1 MEENPLNTANPDKSI
16 SDSTNRRSR
25 FGGRWWAWLA
35 LVLFLGTIPI
45 FGVQRRLL
53 WQSQTSRAG
62 TPLRAVPIA
71 TAIARKGDL
80 GSYITAL
87 GTVTPVYTVNVTT
100 RVDGEIIAVN
110 YREGQMVHKGDSLIE
125 IDPRPYQAQLL
136 QYQGQLGRDQA
147 LLNESRIDLT
157 RYQAALSRNAIAKQ
171 QVDDQQQVVY
181 QYEGTVKLDE
191 GLVESA
197 KVLVAYCHIASPI
210 DGRVGLRLVDPG
222 NIVHAANTT
231 AMLVIT
237 QLQPITVIFNV
248 AEDLIPEIQTKLNQG
263 HTLTVDA
270 LDRDQKKKLA
280 SGTLLTTDNEIDSTT
295 GTVRLRAIF
304 PNKDNSL
311 FPSQFVNASLLFE
324 TQRGVTIVPT
334 PAIQR
339 NAQGAFVYLIKPDQ
353 TATLRSVT
361 VGVTDGNNTAV
372 QGIEPGEVVASNGFD
387 KLQEGV
393 KVAPLNNQNE
403 AHASAER
410 SP

>member
-1 MEENPLNTANPDKSI
+1 MEENPLNTTNPDNSV
-16 SDSTNRRSR
+16 SDSTKPRLR

-45 FGVQRRLL
+45 FGVQRHLL
-53 WQSQTSRAG
+53 WQSQRSHAG
-62 TPLRAVPIA
+62 PAVRAVPIT
-71 TAIARKGDL
+71 TAVARKGDL

-87 GTVTPVYTVNVTT
+87 GTVTPVYTVNVTS
-100 RVDGEIIAVN
+100 RVDGEITAVN

-248 AEDLIPEIQTKLNQG
+248 AEDLLPEIQTKLDQG

-280 SGTLLTTDNEIDSTT
+280 SGSLLTTDNQIDPTT

-311 FPSQFVNASLLFE
+311 FPSQFVNASLLVD
-324 TQRGVTIVPT
+324 TLRGVTIVPT

-339 NAQGAFVYLIKPDQ
+339 NAQGAFVYLIKPDL

-372 QGIEPGEVVASNGFD
+372 QGLEPGGVVASNGFD

-393 KVAPLNNQNE
+393 KVAPLDNQHE

>member
-1 MEENPLNTANPDKSI
+1 MEENPLNTTNPDNSISSI
-16 SDSTNRRSR
+16 SDSTNRRLR

-35 LVLFLGTIPI
+35 LVLFLGSVPI
-45 FGVQRRLL
+45 FGFQRHFL
-53 WQSQTSRAG
+53 WQPRRSHIGPAVRAG
-62 TPLRAVPIA
+62 PVPTAVV
-71 TAIARKGDL
+71 RKGDL

-87 GTVTPVYTVNVTT
+87 GTVTPVYTVNVTS
-100 RVDGEIIAVN
+100 RVDGEITAVN
-110 YREGQMVHKGDSLIE
+110 YREGQMVHKGDSLIG

-248 AEDLIPEIQTKLNQG
+248 AEDLLPEIQTKLDQG

-280 SGTLLTTDNEIDSTT
+280 SGSLLTTDNQIDPTT

-304 PNKDNSL
+304 PNKDNFL
-311 FPSQFVNASLLFE
+311 
-324 TQRGVTIVPT
+324 
-334 PAIQR
+334 
-339 NAQGAFVYLIKPDQ
+339 
-353 TATLRSVT
+353 
-361 VGVTDGNNTAV
+361 
-372 QGIEPGEVVASNGFD
+372 
-387 KLQEGV
+387 
-393 KVAPLNNQNE
+393 
-403 AHASAER
+403 
-410 SP
+410 

>member
-1 MEENPLNTANPDKSI
+1 MEENPLNTTNPDNSI
-16 SDSTNRRSR
+16 RDSTNRRSR

-35 LVLFLGTIPI
+35 LVLFLGSIPI
-45 FGVQRRLL
+45 FGVQRHLL
-53 WQSQTSRAG
+53 WQSQRSHAAP
-62 TPLRAVPIA
+62 PLRAVPIT
-71 TAIARKGDL
+71 TAVARKGDL

-87 GTVTPVYTVNVTT
+87 GTVTPVYTVNVTS

-248 AEDLIPEIQTKLNQG
+248 AEDLLPEIQTKLNQG
-263 HTLTVDA
+263 HTLAVDA

-311 FPSQFVNASLLFE
+311 FPSQFVNASLLVD
-324 TQRGVTIVPT
+324 TLRGVTIVPT

-372 QGIEPGEVVASNGFD
+372 QGLEPGEVVASNGFD

-393 KVAPLNNQNE
+393 KVAPLNNQHE
-403 AHASAER
+403 ANASAER

>member
-1 MEENPLNTANPDKSI
+1 MEENPLNTTNPDNPI

-35 LVLFLGTIPI
+35 LVLFLGSVPI
-45 FGVQRRLL
+45 FGFQRHLL
-53 WQSQTSRAG
+53 WQPRRSHAAP
-62 TPLRAVPIA
+62 PLHAVPIT

-80 GSYITAL
+80 GSYISAL

-100 RVDGEIIAVN
+100 RVDGEIIAVS

-136 QYQGQLGRDQA
+136 KYEGQLGRDQA

-197 KVLVAYCHIASPI
+197 KVLVAYCHITSPI
-210 DGRVGLRLVDPG
+210 DGRIGLRLVDPG

-248 AEDLIPEIQTKLNQG
+248 AEDLIPEIQTKLDHG

-311 FPSQFVNASLLFE
+311 FPSQFVNASLLVD
-324 TQRGVTIVPT
+324 TLRGVTIVPT

-372 QGIEPGEVVASNGFD
+372 QGLEPGEVVASNGFD

-393 KVAPLNNQNE
+393 KVAPLDNQHG
-403 AHASAER
+403 AQASAER

>member
-1 MEENPLNTANPDKSI
+1 MEENPLNTTNPDNSV
-16 SDSTNRRSR
+16 SDSTKPRLR

-45 FGVQRRLL
+45 FGVQRHLL
-53 WQSQTSRAG
+53 WQSQRSHAG
-62 TPLRAVPIA
+62 PAVRAVPIT
-71 TAIARKGDL
+71 TAVVRKGDL

-248 AEDLIPEIQTKLNQG
+248 AEDLLPEIQTKLDQG

-280 SGTLLTTDNEIDSTT
+280 SGSLLTTDNQIDPTT

-311 FPSQFVNASLLFE
+311 FPSQFVNASLLVD
-324 TQRGVTIVPT
+324 TLRGVTIVPT

-339 NAQGAFVYLIKPDQ
+339 NAQGAFVYLIKPDL

-372 QGIEPGEVVASNGFD
+372 QGLEPGGVVASNGFD

-393 KVAPLNNQNE
+393 KVAPLDNQHE

>member
-1 MEENPLNTANPDKSI
+1 MEENPLNTTNPDNSI
-16 SDSTNRRSR
+16 ADSTNRRSR

-45 FGVQRRLL
+45 FGVQRHLL
-53 WQSQTSRAG
+53 WQSQRSHAAP
-62 TPLRAVPIA
+62 PLRAVPIT
-71 TAIARKGDL
+71 TAVARRGDL

-197 KVLVAYCHIASPI
+197 KVLVAYCHITSPI

-248 AEDLIPEIQTKLNQG
+248 AEDLIPEIQTKLDHG
-263 HTLTVDA
+263 HTLAVDA

-311 FPSQFVNASLLFE
+311 FPSQFVNASLLVE
-324 TQRGVTIVPT
+324 TLRGVTIVPT

-339 NAQGAFVYLIKPDQ
+339 NAQGAFVYLIKPNQ

-372 QGIEPGEVVASNGFD
+372 QGLEPGEVVASNGFD

-393 KVAPLNNQNE
+393 KVAPLNNQHE
-403 AHASAER
+403 ANASAEQ